1 MNPIH
6 AGTAG
11 ANSSGNILILR
22 KGRKTMSNIIAIA
35 LEKGGVGKTTTALN
49 IGAGLAQLGQNVLL
63 VDLDQQCHLSRWLE
77 FQPDGKPAI
86 SELIYQEVSGVH
98 SNQYGDFIRRND
110 KENVDYIPASKMLGG
125 IYAILGNDGESNT
138 VLSRIFR
145 NDYFSKYDY
154 ILFDCPTAVDN
165 LLVSNAL
172 QASTKLLM
180 PVQAELLAYESVP
193 AMLKRYMAIK
203 KAENIT
209 SYIQGIL
216 VTMFSGRT
224 NMSNQVYQRLCES
237 YHGLVFSQPIPMLQ
251 EARNSTETRSS
262 LISRKSSKIGQAYMA
277 AVREIIRRDSK

>member
-1 MNPIH
+1 
-6 AGTAG
+6 
-11 ANSSGNILILR
+11 
-22 KGRKTMSNIIAIA
+22 
-35 LEKGGVGKTTTALN
+35 
-49 IGAGLAQLGQNVLL
+49 
-63 VDLDQQCHLSRWLE
+63 
-77 FQPDGKPAI
+77 
-86 SELIYQEVSGVH
+86 
-98 SNQYGDFIRRND
+98 
-110 KENVDYIPASKMLGG
+110 
-125 IYAILGNDGESNT
+125 
-138 VLSRIFR
+138 
-145 NDYFSKYDY
+145 
-154 ILFDCPTAVDN
+154 
-165 LLVSNAL
+165 
-172 QASTKLLM
+172 M